1 MRGHEDCPFVPAL
14 AQLRTEASGGNDSRT
29 LAFRPNLNERQIL
42 GLVEWGR
49 KGRYKGAKLPLYFV
63 TSRRQLLSVATTPG
77 CCREMAGS
85 GRQQAEG
92 FGTFRSLRPTTF
104 SARTGHSR
112 GGTPVAGHENFWAAC
127 SLTAS
132 VNQIKKSEVEHV
144 PLCGLARANRTRFVE
159 NKSRSL

>member
-29 LAFRPNLNERQIL
+29 LAFRLNLNERQIL

-77 CCREMAGS
+77 CAVKWPGLVGS
-85 GRQQAEG
+85 RRKVLGL
-92 FGTFRSLRPTTF
+92 S
-104 SARTGHSR
+104 GHSGQR
-112 GGTPVAGHENFWAAC
+112 HFLPEPDIPEGALPWLAMRISGPLAA
-127 SLTAS
+127 
-132 VNQIKKSEVEHV
+132 
-144 PLCGLARANRTRFVE
+144 
-159 NKSRSL
+159 